1 MVEVHFVPNTS
12 IIYIFLMNN
21 TSIIYL
27 KPMVDYI
34 YIYIY
39 IYIKSELTR
48 SSGFPIKVVLLNLAK

>member
-1 MVEVHFVPNTS
+1 MAETHFVPNTS

-34 YIYIY
+34 YIYI
-39 IYIKSELTR
+39 KSELTR